1 MIAFDK
7 KFMTIGLDSDIA
19 VLIKLVNAKD
29 KNILINKGLANAFIE
44 KENELLANLEDKTIK
59 GAFAEKMSIIK
70 ERYSYKADLKKIPKR
85 NDKQISKDQSIKTK
99 EIEEIE
105 EDDFD

>member
-1 MIAFDK
+1 MIVFDK

-29 KNILINKGLANAFIE
+29 KSMLINKSLANAFIE
-44 KENELLANLEDKTIK
+44 KENELLTNLEDKAIK
-59 GAFAEKMSIIK
+59 GAFVEKMSIIK
-70 ERYSYKADLKKIPKR
+70 ERYLHKMDFEKISKK
-85 NDKQISKDQSIKTK
+85 NNKQIPKDQSVKK
-99 EIEEIE
+99 AKEEIE